1 MRNNDELTT
10 TAQRFSSTGDLYN
23 RRRRIITR
31 AGALSP
37 APALYSW
44 APAYYYLRRRIITAI
59 RPVPALAVNQLEDFL
74 VDRGV

>member
-31 AGALSP
+31 AGAVFHS
-37 APALYSW
+37 SE
-44 APAYYYLRRRIITAI
+44 YYHPRRHIITAI
-59 RPVPALAVNQLEDFL
+59 RPVPALAVNRLEDFL
-74 VDRGV
+74 VDRVV